1 MDDLRLELFWDEIPV
16 GKENAVDYDE
26 LSQRWNKSE
35 REVRR
40 ILHFL
45 SLLDNGD
52 DFILI
57 RSAKNKGFFKTT
69 DKDEIEAY
77 KKECLQKG
85 RSVFA
90 PIKKINRV
98 MSNNAE
104 QFNFENNLRTYREM
118 TGLPQ
123 KAVCEYMQKFDE
135 AVDPPLLSKFEN
147 GACLPT
153 PFQLSKL
160 AALYGV
166 QAQELING
174 DFFEMR

>member
-1 MDDLRLELFWDEIPV
+1 MDDLKLELFWHDIPV

-26 LSQRWNKSE
+26 LSARWDMGE

-40 ILHFL
+40 ILHHL
-45 SLLDNGD
+45 SGQDNGD
-52 DFILI
+52 NYILI
-57 RSAKNKGFFKTT
+57 RSAKNKGFYKT
-69 DKDEIEAY
+69 DNENEIEAY
-77 KKECLQKG
+77 RKECLKKG

-98 MSNNAE
+98 MSSNAE
-104 QFNFENNLRTYREM
+104 QFTFENNLRTFREM
-118 TGLPQ
+118 KGLPQ
-123 KAVCEYMQKFDE
+123 RAVCEYMQQFDK
-135 AVDPPLLSKFEN
+135 AIDPPLLSKFES

-160 AALYGV
+160 AAFYGV